1 MSSTKKAESESIQV
15 LRNIDPCTPMSIRDG
30 VLRVDWYNADEGL
43 CGDYDPDDPDDINLL
58 RFDVYVM
65 REPEAWDDLDDGW
78 RAVEDASY
86 CTNMPASA
94 PDEILERAL
103 RVLFREYRDV
113 IDDYPYHSVKK
124 LGEALSHISDSDFTT
139 K

>member
-1 MSSTKKAESESIQV
+1 MNPVVCSESFNFTI
-15 LRNIDPCTPMSIRDG
+15 LRNIDACTPMSIRDS

-65 REPEAWDDLDDGW
+65 REPEAWDDSDDGW
-78 RAVEDASY
+78 RAVEDSSY
-86 CTNMPASA
+86 CTNMPANA
-94 PDEILERAL
+94 PEEVLERAL

-113 IDDYPYHSVKK
+113 IGDYPYYSVKK
-124 LGEALSHISDSDFTT
+124 LGERLSHISDSDFT
-139 K
+139 